1 MSFILVARDS
11 CVWADDN
18 TLSLASP
25 HDRGT
30 ASPDQTE
37 HDVGALWEP
46 AKQDGLAS

>member
-1 MSFILVARDS
+1 MSFILSARDF
-11 CVWADDN
+11 CVWVVDD
-18 TLSLASP
+18 TLFLTFP

-46 AKQDGLAS
+46 AKQNGLAS